1 MSYQAAIKLKPNK
14 LNYYYTIAQAC
25 YTEKLYS
32 KGIKYLEKLINLE
45 KNKNI
50 VEMNEKDYSTN
61 DALFLLY
68 KLYSSLPDVDYDKC
82 SNIIK
87 NLLRNEPKNI
97 EYLEIMAY
105 LQEKTDHAFDAIKTY
120 RQILR
125 IEPTNSDAKKKI
137 NLLNSNL
144 KKKALIWKLK
154 KIKVQVLIMKMKKKK
169 KKTMKKVRNNYL

>member
-1 MSYQAAIKLKPNK
+1 M
-14 LNYYYTIAQAC
+14 
-25 YTEKLYS
+25 
-32 KGIKYLEKLINLE
+32 
-45 KNKNI
+45 
-50 VEMNEKDYSTN
+50 
-61 DALFLLY
+61 
-68 KLYSSLPDVDYDKC
+68 PDVDYDKC

-125 IEPTNSDAKKKI
+125 IEPTNSDAKKENKFI
-137 NLLNSNL
+137 EFKFE